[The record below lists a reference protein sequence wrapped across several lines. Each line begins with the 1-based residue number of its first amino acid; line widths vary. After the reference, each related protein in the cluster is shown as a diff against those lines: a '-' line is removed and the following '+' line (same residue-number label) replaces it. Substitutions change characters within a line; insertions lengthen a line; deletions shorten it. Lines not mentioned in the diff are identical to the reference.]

1 MRQPSKLDQSV
12 ACEKKV
18 HYKKI
23 VIYTIGN
30 IELFFGRNYFNDVN
44 NRYYE

>member
-23 VIYTIGN
+23 VIYTIGY
-30 IELFFGRNYFNDVN
+30 IELFGRNYFNDVY